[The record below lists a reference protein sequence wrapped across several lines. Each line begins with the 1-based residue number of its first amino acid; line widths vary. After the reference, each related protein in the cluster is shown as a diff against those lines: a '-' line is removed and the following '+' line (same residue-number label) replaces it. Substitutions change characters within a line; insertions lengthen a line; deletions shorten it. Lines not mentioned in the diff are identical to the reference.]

1 MVSKT
6 ILSRELFEKYNAIER
21 EIKRIN
27 RKLDYY
33 SQHPMSGIHGVV
45 SGSRSDFPYSAC
57 HFVISGSDIK
67 SDETR
72 KQKIQNLMI
81 RLQERKREYEKLQI
95 EIDIAIEEIDD
106 IEMRQVLQY
115 KFIDRMTDYEI
126 GNELG
131 YERSTV
137 SKKISDFFSE

>member
-1 MVSKT
+1 MISK
-6 ILSRELFEKYNAIER
+6 ELFEKYNAIER

-45 SGSRSDFPYSAC
+45 SGSRRDFPYSEC
-57 HFVISGSDIK
+57 HFVISGSDVK

-81 RLQERKREYEKLQI
+81 ALQERKREYENIQI
-95 EIDIAIEEIDD
+95 EIDIAIEEIED
-106 IEMRQVLQY
+106 IEMRQILQY

-131 YERSTV
+131 YERSTI
-137 SKKISDFFSE
+137 SKKISDFFSV

>member
-1 MVSKT
+1 MVSK
-6 ILSRELFEKYNAIER
+6 ELFEKYNAIER

-45 SGSRSDFPYSAC
+45 SGSRRDFPYSEC
-57 HFVISGSDIK
+57 HFVISGSDVK
-67 SDETR
+67 SDEAR

-81 RLQERKREYEKLQI
+81 ALQERKREYENIQI
-95 EIDIAIEEIDD
+95 EIDIAIEEIED
-106 IEMRQVLQY
+106 IEMRQILQY

-131 YERSTV
+131 YERSTI
-137 SKKISDFFSE
+137 SKKISDFFSV

>member
-1 MVSKT
+1 MVSK
-6 ILSRELFEKYNAIER
+6 ELFEKYNAIER

-45 SGSRSDFPYSAC
+45 SGSRRDFPYSEC
-57 HFVISGSDIK
+57 HFVISGSDVK
-67 SDETR
+67 SDEAR

-81 RLQERKREYEKLQI
+81 ALQERKREYENIQI
-95 EIDIAIEEIDD
+95 EIDIAIEEIED
-106 IEMRQVLQY
+106 IEMRQILQY

-131 YERSTV
+131 YERSTI
-137 SKKISDFFSE
+137 SKKISDFFSI